1 MTKDELARKL
11 AHYIPEQAIPVVTD
25 WLVTHRVRLK
35 IAKSRKTKLGDYR
48 PPQLSGKHEIS
59 INADLNP
66 FAFLVTLTH
75 EMAHLFVWEKY
86 QNKVLPHGGEW
97 KAVYARLLA
106 HWLEQNIFP
115 DDLAMAVVT
124 HVTAP
129 GASTCADPELYRAL
143 RQFNAQPGL
152 LVEEVNEG
160 QWFTLKD
167 GRLFQRGRRRRTR
180 FECIAHPSGK
190 VFLVPAIMEATPAQA
205 PHTFPAEQ
213 TQGPLAIGELPQ
225 GAAFRL
231 PDGRIMVR
239 AGMHQAKV
247 SCAEPATGKV
257 FLITPTLKVT
267 PLAQSE
273 SVPITGPTGM
283 QCLELLPVGSHFM
296 YKDKV
301 YKKREKRRTRVLME
315 EMKTGGL
322 FLVSSQ
328 IWVTPC

>member
-1 MTKDELARKL
+1 MTQYELSRKL
-11 AHYIPEQAIPVVTD
+11 AQYIPEEAIPVVTD
-25 WLVTHRVRLK
+25 WLVQHRVRLK
-35 IAKSRKTKLGDYR
+35 LAKSRKTKLGDYR
-48 PPQLSGKHEIS
+48 PPQFRGKHEIS

-75 EMAHLFVWEKY
+75 EMAHLFIWEKY

-115 DDLAMAVVT
+115 DELAMAVVT

-143 RQFNAQPGL
+143 RQYNTDPGL
-152 LVEEVNEG
+152 LVEEVPEG
-160 QWFTLKD
+160 AWFTLKD

-190 VFLVPAIMEATPAQA
+190 VFLVPAIMEATLAAA
-205 PHTFPAEQ
+205 PSLFPAEE
-213 TQGPLAIGELPQ
+213 TQGPQAVGDLPQ

-257 FLITPTLKVT
+257 FLITPTLRVT
-267 PLAQSE
+267 PLSQSP
-273 SVPITGPTGM
+273 SIPITGPVGM
-283 QCLELLPVGSHFM
+283 QCLDALPIGSRFE
-296 YKDKV
+296 YQGKE
-301 YKKREKRRTRVLME
+301 YEKREKRRTRVLMKE
-315 EMKTGGL
+315 VRSGGL
-322 FLVSSQ
+322 FLVSAQ
-328 IWVTPC
+328 VWVKPC